1 MTYPTNAEIDA
12 AVPPAGTPHRG
23 LTNEV
28 LKKLAA
34 GPSIS
39 DIGGITAIGQTL
51 LQATDAEYAR
61 EALNAAADNHT
72 HDNATQTANGFMSS
86 QDKVKLDGIQPGAQ
100 VNASWGSI
108 TGQPAV
114 VAAGATAEAARD
126 SIGAGTSNLQLG
138 TTNDTAAPGN
148 HRHPNAT
155 STADGFMSKEDKEA
169 LTNVLTDPTETKR
182 GAPMEATA
190 ADVTA
195 ATSGAKMMSP
205 RRVLAMIREAV
216 SEATETLRGT
226 LRVATPAEIS
236 SGNAGVALTPAG
248 IAHLLFDKSAVV
260 TFTDP
265 GTYTWTVPDVL
276 RSGVKKA
283 FVQVQGGGGSG
294 RSLVGATGSTQG
306 GCGGG
311 YAQKLLSLKGVVTV
325 TITVGPGGASVVGSA
340 GIAGGASSFGTY
352 VSATGGSGGDSGRG
366 VSGKGAG
373 GDINLAGGL
382 TIEAISMQASGGGS
396 FFGSGGAAG
405 ALTLIG
411 AAGAA
416 YGAGGSSSINGLA
429 SGAGAAGAVIISY

>member
-39 DIGGITAIGQTL
+39 DIDGITAIGETL

-86 QDKVKLDGIQPGAQ
+86 QDKAKLDGIQAGAQ

-108 TGQPAV
+108 TGQPAI
-114 VAAGATAEAARD
+114 VAAGATAQAARD

-155 STADGFMSKEDKEA
+155 STADGFMSKEDKDA
-169 LTNVLTDPTETKR
+169 LTGILSDPTETKR

-205 RRVLAMIREAV
+205 RRVLAMIRDAV
-216 SEATETLRGT
+216 SEATETLRGVMRVGTQAEVDAGT
-226 LRVATPAEIS
+226 LDNVAVTPKKLRAGFASATSEFSGFFALPSWLGGWILQFGVAPANGSDFLLPTAFTEKCYAVVATDYA
-236 SGNAGVALTPAG
+236 
-248 IAHLLFDKSAVV
+248 SA
-260 TFTDP
+260 
-265 GTYTWTVPDVL
+265 
-276 RSGVKKA
+276 
-283 FVQVQGGGGSG
+283 
-294 RSLVGATGSTQG
+294 
-306 GCGGG
+306 
-311 YAQKLLSLKGVVTV
+311 
-325 TITVGPGGASVVGSA
+325 
-340 GIAGGASSFGTY
+340 
-352 VSATGGSGGDSGRG
+352 DSDG
-366 VSGKGAG
+366 
-373 GDINLAGGL
+373 
-382 TIEAISMQASGGGS
+382 
-396 FFGSGGAAG
+396 
-405 ALTLIG
+405 
-411 AAGAA
+411 
-416 YGAGGSSSINGLA
+416 SINI
-429 SGAGAAGAVIISY
+429 SAAATAMHVVMHNNKALPYVNAWFFCIGR

>member
-72 HDNATQTANGFMSS
+72 HDNATQTANGFMSI

-108 TGQPAV
+108 QGQPAV

-190 ADVTA
+190 TDVTA
-195 ATSGAKMMSP
+195 ATSGVKMMSP

-216 SEATETLRGT
+216 SESTETLRGT
-226 LRVATPAEIS
+226 LRLGTQAEV
-236 SGNAGVALTPAG
+236 NAGTLDTVAVTPKKLRAG
-248 IAHLLFDKSAVV
+248 F
-260 TFTDP
+260 
-265 GTYTWTVPDVL
+265 
-276 RSGVKKA
+276 
-283 FVQVQGGGGSG
+283 
-294 RSLVGATGSTQG
+294 
-306 GCGGG
+306 
-311 YAQKLLSLKGVVTV
+311 
-325 TITVGPGGASVVGSA
+325 
-340 GIAGGASSFGTY
+340 ASSFSVTASY
-352 VSATGGSGGDSGRG
+352 VAFPSWLGGVIFQFGRVLNTSATEDVSVVFPVAFPAACRAHSLVPTSNGFTLAVASSST
-366 VSGKGAG
+366 VSGLNGVRSFTDGARS
-373 GDINLAGGL
+373 
-382 TIEAISMQASGGGS
+382 T
-396 FFGSGGAAG
+396 
-405 ALTLIG
+405 
-411 AAGAA
+411 
-416 YGAGGSSSINGLA
+416 NGVYWI
-429 SGAGAAGAVIISY
+429 AVGN